1 MPLISQ
7 PLVLY
12 KQAARYDDLDDV
24 MSLAS
29 SGVSLDSKD
38 SEGRT
43 GLSFWNDLFDDLVA
57 TLSENIIPPYLSNA
71 LFDHLIVTQAENI
84 NNVEVCDHFKYT

>member
-1 MPLISQ
+1 
-7 PLVLY
+7 
-12 KQAARYDDLDDV
+12 

-43 GLSFWNDLFDDLVA
+43 GLSFWNDLFYDLVA
-57 TLSENIIPPYLSNA
+57 TLSENIIPLYFSYTLV
-71 LFDHLIVTQAENI
+71 DHLMASQAENI
-84 NNVEVCDHFKYT
+84 NNLN